1 MNVGTANYDAP
12 LFDQYAGD
20 KTKVHALTNQRPQW
34 NDEVGMWSLGFEGQ
48 GRVVLAS
55 AKNFVMEDAQGNVG
69 FQFGKQAANAF
80 TVDFT
85 SPLSPFLAFAYAL
98 TFFEL

>member
-1 MNVGTANYDAP
+1 MVYGAIGMVCGVWCVVHGAVVHGTLSVP
-12 LFDQYAGD
+12 HHI
-20 KTKVHALTNQRPQW
+20 HAHHTPVLVR
-34 NDEVGMWSLGFEGQ
+34 Q

-55 AKNFVMEDAQGNVG
+55 AKNFVMENLDGGVG

-80 TVDFT
+80 TCDFA